1 MSNYPNERNY
11 DDMTRSDRYD
21 EYNGKQKMLRF
32 IVSSLMILI
41 ILVAVFAL
49 GWMIMNPEGTDPE
62 SEERK
67 EFESSTIEGDSS
79 EIATAENAQITD
91 IIEESLSDTSSD
103 RETSSSS
110 SGVDGDQNPNSS
122 PAEIDSDIIRSQDLS
137 EDKNDGIQS
146 EDMENGNEEI
156 IPGTEERK
164 EPSAEENQAEDSVRY
179 SSYTVK
185 EGDTVSSIA
194 ESFNLLPET
203 ILGVNII
210 DSSGEIR
217 RGMKLRIPD
226 RDGQVYIIQSGDS
239 LSEIAHAYDMG
250 YLTLAEINDLNP
262 NAIIYPGDELF
273 IPKAAISDEDIN
285 AGTAMGEG
293 EEISIEEIFIWPSE
307 GDLMTTFGEKR
318 DPITAEIKDFY
329 GIDISNETG
338 TPVIASMGGTV
349 DEISR
354 DVTTDNGKLIRI
366 NKGEY
371 STIYAHL
378 DVILVEPGE
387 TVEQGQL
394 IGEMGNTGKS
404 LEPHLYFAIQ
414 RNGNSLDPLTL
425 IKQED
430 IQEE

>member
-41 ILVAVFAL
+41 ILAAVFAL
-49 GWMIMNPEGTDPE
+49 GWMILNPEGTNPE
-62 SEERK
+62 SEEGK
-67 EFESSTIEGDSS
+67 ELESSTIESDSS
-79 EIATAENAQITD
+79 EKTSSENARISD
-91 IIEESLSDTSSD
+91 IIEESLSDTSVD
-103 RETSSSS
+103 RETSSSL

-122 PAEIDSDIIRSQDLS
+122 PAEKDSDIIKSQDLA
-137 EDKNDGIQS
+137 EENDGIQS

-164 EPSAEENQAEDSVRY
+164 EPSAEEKQAEDSVSY
-179 SSYTVK
+179 TSYTVK

-239 LSEIAHAYDMG
+239 LSEIAHSYDMG

-273 IPKAAISDEDIN
+273 IPKVAVPGEDTN

-293 EEISIEEIFIWPSE
+293 EVISIEEIFIWPAE

-366 NKGEY
+366 SKGEY
-371 STIYAHL
+371 LTIYAHL

-430 IQEE
+430 KQEE

>member
-1 MSNYPNERNY
+1 MNSHPNERNY
-11 DDMTRSDRYD
+11 DDMTRSDKYD

-41 ILVAVFAL
+41 ILAAVFAL
-49 GWMIMNPEGTDPE
+49 GWMIVNPEGSSPE
-62 SEERK
+62 SEEGNNL
-67 EFESSTIEGDSS
+67 ESTAVEDNSS
-79 EIATAENAQITD
+79 EIASAENAQIKD
-91 IIEESLSDTSSD
+91 IIEESLSDTSLES
-103 RETSSSS
+103 ESNIESPS
-110 SGVDGDQNPNSS
+110 VDGELDQSS
-122 PAEIDSDIIRSQDLS
+122 IPAEKDSDINKSQELS
-137 EDKNDGIQS
+137 EEKNDETQTDDL
-146 EDMENGNEEI
+146 EKEEEEI
-156 IPGTEERK
+156 IPGTEERN
-164 EPSAEENQAEDSVRY
+164 ESSAEETSEDSVSY
-179 SSYTVK
+179 TSYTVK

-239 LSEIAHAYDMG
+239 LSEIAHSYDMG

-262 NAIIYPGDELF
+262 SAIIYPGDELF
-273 IPKAAISDEDIN
+273 IPKVTISDEETN
-285 AGTAMGEG
+285 AEIGNGED
-293 EEISIEEIFIWPSE
+293 EEISLGELFIWPAE
-307 GDLMTTFGEKR
+307 GNLMTTFGEKR

-329 GIDISNETG
+329 GIDISNVTG

-349 DEISR
+349 EEISR

-366 NKGEY
+366 SKGEY
-371 STIYAHL
+371 TTIYAHL

-425 IKQED
+425 VKQED
-430 IQEE
+430 KQEE